1 MNAVYSFNSKSFLFE
16 DKLAVNYTNFF
27 FSWGLSVSLAKK
39 HFTKVILVTDDK
51 GKELLYDILKLPFDE
66 VMLNFNTSPNVNK
79 NLFLY
84 PKIYAMDLQT
94 EPFVYI
100 EPDVFLFNQIN
111 SNAGI
116 ILQSYEG
123 FSQGEYSELFAQYI
137 SDLET
142 SGFADEIFINR
153 EISLNYG
160 FNTGI
165 VGGTDI
171 QFIKYYCGK
180 AKDLIDFI
188 NQNYPDIKLDLYL
201 LYERWLMALCLSV
214 QNKTPELY
222 LQNRVDSV
230 NKGYTHLQQQKG
242 SNIITHLVKNKLEM
256 LFPDIFKSIIDALHN
271 NKLTN
276 IATNSW
282 S

>member
-1 MNAVYSFNSKSFLFE
+1 MNALFSFNTKTFLVD
-16 DKLAVNYTNFF
+16 DKITVNHTNFF

-39 HFTKVILVTDDK
+39 HFTKVILVTDNK
-51 GKELLYDILKLPFDE
+51 GKELLCDILKLPFDE
-66 VMLNFNTSPNVNK
+66 VMLNFNTLPNVNK

-111 SNAGI
+111 TNAGI

-123 FSQGEYSELFAQYI
+123 FSQNEYSDLFTQYI
-137 SDLET
+137 NELET

-153 EISLNYG
+153 EVGLNYG
-160 FNTGI
+160 YNTGI
-165 VGGTDI
+165 IGGTDI

-188 NQNYPDIKLDLYL
+188 NQNYSSINPNIYL
-201 LYERWLMALCLSV
+201 LYERWLIALCLSV
-214 QNKTPELY
+214 QNKSPELY
-222 LQNRVDSV
+222 LQTRVDSAT
-230 NKGYTHLQQQKG
+230 KGYTHLQQQKG
-242 SNIITHLVKNKLEM
+242 NNIITQLVKNKLEV
-256 LFPDIFKSIIDALHN
+256 LFPNIYKNILDVLHN

-276 IATNSW
+276 IAANSW

>member
-1 MNAVYSFNSKSFLFE
+1 MNALYSFNSKTFLVNE
-16 DKLAVNYTNFF
+16 KLAVNYANFF

-51 GKELLYDILKLPFDE
+51 GKELLCDILKLPFDE

-84 PKIYAMDLQT
+84 PKILAMDLQT

-100 EPDVFLFNQIN
+100 EPDVFLFNNIN
-111 SNAGI
+111 TSANI

-123 FSQGEYSELFAQYI
+123 FSQSEYSGLFTQYI
-137 SDLET
+137 NELET

-153 EISLNYG
+153 EISIKYG
-160 FNTGI
+160 YNTGI

-188 NQNYPDIKLDLYL
+188 NQNYSTINPNLYL

-222 LQNRVDSV
+222 LQNRGDSV

-242 SNIITHLVKNKLEM
+242 SNIITQLVKNKLEI
-256 LFPDIFKSIIDALHN
+256 LFPDIFKNIINALHN
-271 NKLTN
+271 NKTTKIVL
-276 IATNSW
+276 NSW